1 MLISLSGN
9 FKRSIHSNM
18 KLKIFIQIKCFTFR
32 HIDNLLMENAK
43 ELYTL
48 FVDMGIMLADMPILL
63 RSLPKKAMILLVLT
77 REVLDTVKVVEEF
90 MKTTE
95 VYQMTNLASHICMI
109 KQFSL
114 NYLDFC
120 LDNHLVGLFHLV
132 WSQINQNI
140 GMVHP
145 QSYLSLDF
153 LKKIKL

>member
-48 FVDMGIMLADMPILL
+48 FVDMVIMLADMPILL

-77 REVLDTVKVVEEF
+77 REVLDTVKVDEEF

-95 VYQMTNLASHICMI
+95 VY
-109 KQFSL
+109 
-114 NYLDFC
+114 
-120 LDNHLVGLFHLV
+120 
-132 WSQINQNI
+132 
-140 GMVHP
+140 
-145 QSYLSLDF
+145 
-153 LKKIKL
+153 